1 MFEELF
7 PDKIVNEFHEHYY
20 YNSGQISWMGIHVLK
35 SPMDLWIYQEILFEI
50 KPDLLI
56 ECGTLDGGSAL
67 FYAAL
72 FDITGKGEIVTIDID
87 DSPSR
92 PEHKR
97 ITYLHGSS
105 ISNEIFEKVKA
116 ISIEKPTVMV
126 ILDSDHH
133 KEHVLKELALYK
145 ELVTPGSYLIIEDTN
160 MNNHPVNP
168 DLGPGPMEAVKEF
181 LEANKNFEIDKSR
194 EKLLLTYNKN
204 GYLKKIS

>member
-7 PDKIVNEFHEHYY
+7 PDKVINEFHEHYY
-20 YNSGQISWMGIHVLK
+20 YNSGRISWMGIHVLK
-35 SPMDLWIYQEILFEI
+35 SPMDLWIYQEIFYELQ
-50 KPDLLI
+50 PDLLI
-56 ECGTLDGGSAL
+56 ECGTFTGGSAL
-67 FYAAL
+67 FYASL
-72 FDITGKGEIVTIDID
+72 FDIIGNGKIITIDID
-87 DSPSR
+87 DTPKR
-92 PEHKR
+92 PEHER

-105 ISNEIFEKVKA
+105 ISEEIISKIKNEVKN
-116 ISIEKPTVMV
+116 KKTVIV

-133 KEHVLKELALYK
+133 KEHVLKELLIYK
-145 ELVTPGSYLIIEDTN
+145 DFVTRGSYLIIEDTN

-181 LEANKNFEIDKSR
+181 LEINRNFEIDKSR